1 MMRGW
6 WIWIGLVLVTAPL
19 GGCVGVYE
27 TTDGARLLQE
37 LNDRGFGK
45 RYEGDVNEEYYVGVG
60 DVLRILELSNPELTI
75 PPVSVQSDGTIS
87 LPYLQRVHVGGL
99 TPDEVSNLLNEKFSR
114 YYRGLNIQVDV
125 AASPSKRV
133 YVFGQVTRK
142 GAIPFTGD
150 TTIVELLALVRM
162 NDLAHPSK
170 IHIIRADPREPL
182 IIRFSLSDFL
192 TTGNSL
198 YNIQLQENDVIYVE
212 PTYLGYVILFMERL
226 LRPLRSLVLG
236 ANAIRLATVLEA
248 ELENL
253 QDLRDRQIDFNT
265 RVLVQEPTT
274 GDGK

>member
-1 MMRGW
+1 MRRSLLLMTLAAS
-6 WIWIGLVLVTAPL
+6 GLFGACTS
-19 GGCVGVYE
+19 VYE

-60 DVLRILELSNPELTI
+60 DVLRILELGNPELTI
-75 PPVSVQSDGTIS
+75 PPTSVQSDGTIS
-87 LPYLQRVHVGGL
+87 LPYIDRVHVGGL
-99 TPDEVSNLLNEKFSR
+99 TPEDIANLLNEKYSR
-114 YYRGLNIQVDV
+114 FFRGLNLQVQV
-125 AASPSKRV
+125 AATPSKRI
-133 YVFGQVTRK
+133 YLFGQVLRK
-142 GAIPFTGD
+142 GALPFSGD
-150 TTIVELLALVRM
+150 TTIVEILALVQLS
-162 NDLAHPSK
+162 DLAHPSK

-182 IIRFSLSDFL
+182 IIRFSLSDFV

-212 PTYLGYVILFMERL
+212 PTYLGYVILFFERL

-253 QDLRDRQIDFNT
+253 QDLRDRQVGFNNNF
-265 RVLVQEPTT
+265 LIQEPKAE
-274 GDGK
+274 GDDEK